1 MRLTESSTRVIRAVR
16 AEAARY
22 GYSGKDIARA
32 LGRDPKYV
40 YERFRFHK
48 PFSTEDL
55 NRVAEWLGITFEDL
69 IRSTEFD
76 AGTHT
81 RRPAAEHDFRLVG

>member
-22 GYSGKDIARA
+22 GYSGKDIAKA

-55 NRVAEWLGITFEDL
+55 NQVAEWLGITFDDL
-69 IRSTEFD
+69 IRSTKFD
-76 AGTHT
+76 TSAH
-81 RRPAAEHDFRLVG
+81 RREANNQRLAA

>member
-1 MRLTESSTRVIRAVR
+1 MIRAVR

-22 GYSGKDIARA
+22 GYSGKDIAKA

-40 YERFRFHK
+40 YERFRFQK

-55 NRVAEWLGITFEDL
+55 NQVAEWLGITFDDL
-69 IRSTEFD
+69 IKSADFD
-76 AGTHT
+76 ASIH
-81 RRPAAEHDFRLVG
+81 RSVIPASDLAA

>member
-1 MRLTESSTRVIRAVR
+1 MALRDSSTRVIRAVR

-22 GYSGKDIARA
+22 GYSGKDIAKA

-40 YERFRFHK
+40 YERFRFQR

-55 NRVAEWLGITFEDL
+55 NQVAEWLGITFDDL
-69 IRSTEFD
+69 IKSAEFD
-76 AGTHT
+76 ASMHRQGLSDSGL
-81 RRPAAEHDFRLVG
+81 AA

>member
-1 MRLTESSTRVIRAVR
+1 MR

-22 GYSGKDIARA
+22 GYSGKDIAKA

-40 YERFRFHK
+40 YERFRFQK

-55 NRVAEWLGITFEDL
+55 NQVAEWLGITFDDL
-69 IRSTEFD
+69 IKSADFD
-76 AGTHT
+76 ASIHQSVI
-81 RRPAAEHDFRLVG
+81 PASDLAA

>member
-1 MRLTESSTRVIRAVR
+1 MALRDSSTRVIRAVR

-22 GYSGKDIARA
+22 GYSGKDIAKA

-40 YERFRFHK
+40 YERFRFQK

-55 NRVAEWLGITFEDL
+55 NQVAEWLGITFDDL
-69 IRSTEFD
+69 IKSADFD
-76 AGTHT
+76 ASIHQSVI
-81 RRPAAEHDFRLVG
+81 PASDLAA